1 MKTQNRERQGN
12 RKQRR
17 DAENRSDAVML
28 TAAPFKIWDTLK
40 QFHPH
45 KKEILNVVRIL
56 NSLGVNRNIIAAT
69 LGLQRWKTFYGS
81 LEWTEEDVK
90 GLLEGYRALQ

>member
-1 MKTQNRERQGN
+1 MNTQNRGRQRK
-12 RKQRR
+12 RKQRP
-17 DAENRSDAVML
+17 DAENRSDTVVL

-45 KKEILNVVRIL
+45 NKEILNVVRML
-56 NSLGVNRNIIAAT
+56 NSIGVNRNIISAT

-81 LEWTEEDVK
+81 LEWAEEDVK

>member
-1 MKTQNRERQGN
+1 MQNRDRQRN
-12 RKQRR
+12 RKQRP
-17 DAENRSDAVML
+17 DAENRSDTVML
-28 TAAPFKIWDTLK
+28 TAA
-40 QFHPH
+40 PH